1 MEQQLREIVVVL
13 MQAPL
18 ESISKVADKDVVLG
32 QALDSDGNCN
42 HHHAPV
48 GEVILRSGGKE
59 WNMIGYCSPIPL
71 HDKDSNFRLD
81 NYNHDEQT
89 SPRKITR
96 NRIPK
101 QLQLSNS

>member
-1 MEQQLREIVVVL
+1 MEQQLRAIVVVL

-18 ESISKVADKDVVLG
+18 ESIAKVADKDVVLD

-59 WNMIGYCSPIPL
+59 WNVIGYCSPIPL
-71 HDKDSNFRLD
+71 HDKDSDFILD
-81 NYNHDEQT
+81 DYNHDEQT
-89 SPRKITR
+89 SPRKMTR
-96 NRIPK
+96 NKIPK
-101 QLQLSNS
+101 